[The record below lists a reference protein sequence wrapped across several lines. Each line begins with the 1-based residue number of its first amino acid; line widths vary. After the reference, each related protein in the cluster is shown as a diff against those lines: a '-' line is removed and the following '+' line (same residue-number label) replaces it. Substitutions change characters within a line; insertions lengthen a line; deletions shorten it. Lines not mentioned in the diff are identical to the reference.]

1 MSVANFLL
9 LPLSTSFHSL
19 TAALT
24 PLGWG
29 KGGEKETS
37 KEDILD
43 QSHNDLGLV
52 SSVGTPCVTVGRNL
66 TLPFLENLGALL
78 RDPLMEF

>member
-1 MSVANFLL
+1 M
-9 LPLSTSFHSL
+9 
-19 TAALT
+19 
-24 PLGWG
+24 
-29 KGGEKETS
+29 S

-66 TLPFLENLGALL
+66 ILPFLENVGALL
-78 RDPLMEF
+78 RDPLLEF